1 MDFIF
6 EGINFREFVNS
17 FINELFKFY
26 KEKFLLNVFFYVVF
40 YYYDLGLMI

>member
-26 KEKFLLNVFFYVVF
+26 KEKFLIECFFF
-40 YYYDLGLMI
+40 MSFFIITI